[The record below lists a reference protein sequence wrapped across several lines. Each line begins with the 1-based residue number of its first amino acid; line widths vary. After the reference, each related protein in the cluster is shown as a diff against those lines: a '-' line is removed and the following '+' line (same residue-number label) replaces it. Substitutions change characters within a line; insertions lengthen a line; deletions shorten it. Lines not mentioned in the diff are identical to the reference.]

1 MCIGCHWAQYRDF
14 LPPDGA
20 PTAAGLTRRQALRRG
35 ALLTAT
41 AVAAAA
47 SPGFV
52 AEAVAAADAGADLVF
67 HNGPVYT
74 VDASRPWIR
83 AVAVKGKRIVFAG
96 DDDGAATFVGPGT
109 RVVDLA
115 GRMLLPGFVEGH
127 THPVVGS
134 VTARGVDLQVD
145 GREESLA
152 VLRDYRTRIGKA
164 DVVRGYGWRYSSFP
178 AIGPRKEDLDAI
190 WPDTPVFLFAVD
202 AHGAWV
208 NSKMLAMANVTKD
221 TPDPMPG
228 VSYFQRDPATGEP
241 TGFLAEPAA
250 MLGVLNAVAP
260 FTPDYV
266 AESLE
271 EWLPKASAA
280 GITSLLDA
288 GMALLP
294 EEAGYEIYMDLERRG
309 RLPFRVV
316 GTSMQNNPA
325 VDPIPIINRLRQRFR
340 SELVQASVLKL
351 FIDGGESGHTA
362 ALLAP
367 YADEPGN
374 SGEPVWP
381 MEQFKDVIHRADR
394 DGIDVHIHTIGDR
407 GARICFD
414 AIEAAIKTNPP
425 RDRRHALAHC
435 QLVAEEDLPRFARL
449 GVTAQFSA
457 QWAVPSV
464 PMMMRQIPL

>member
-145 GREESLA
+145 GREEILA

-362 ALLAP
+362 ALSHPTPMNQATAASRSGRWSSSRTSSTAP
-367 YADEPGN
+367 TATASTSISTPSATAAPG
-374 SGEPVWP
+374 SASTPSRRPSRPTRRGTGATPWRI
-381 MEQFKDVIHRADR
+381 QF
-394 DGIDVHIHTIGDR
+394 
-407 GARICFD
+407 
-414 AIEAAIKTNPP
+414 
-425 RDRRHALAHC
+425 
-435 QLVAEEDLPRFARL
+435 LVAEEDLPRFARL